1 MDDVLWALRTD
12 EDDGSLLAGCLLQ
25 APDGIDL
32 AYRLL
37 DRVAE
42 RDRVAEP
49 SLVLHPDRLG
59 PQVFVRGGVPPTP
72 DDVAS
77 LLGRGRGLH
86 ADDAPLMTGIQPVV
100 AASCE
105 RALDADVTASAD
117 GSVGGMASRPSL
129 DVEVARAAACGAR
142 YGWPVTALL
151 LAPAADDGPYGGW
164 DALCRA
170 VQAATR
176 VGDLV
181 GVAGPGRILALLG
194 NGGPGVGA
202 PFLERVRVALGAA
215 GVEGAP
221 PPGVVTATVNVPA
234 ETVDPAEVWRLLDER
249 LLEHGGAL
257 GPSGEHWSGAVPSS
271 LELQL
276 RALPGVVAV
285 GTSARGTVG
294 GPQLTVVALEA
305 GDHVH
310 AAASR
315 LVAQHFGDGAVP
327 LVTVGASPP
336 SGSAV
341 QANGATNGHE
351 RAATLLSGSRATTA
365 MQSTD
370 HPRFA
375 VATGE
380 RRALVAGSG
389 VPRVAL
395 LTAQFDPVTGTSEVA
410 LGRDGDHAVGRAT
423 AGPLAGGAQA
433 TLAALGVLGVDVPFY
448 LRSVARARDLPGEPV
463 VVVLAPRHPP
473 ADSLAL
479 SAGADR
485 VGVAGGDGEVE
496 AASRATLGALN
507 RFLSARPDLE
517 SAYPG

>member
-1 MDDVLWALRTD
+1 MDDVLWELRTD
-12 EDDGSLLAGCLLQ
+12 EDDASLLAGCLLQ

-42 RDRVAEP
+42 RDRVGEP
-49 SLVLHPDRLG
+49 SLVLHPARLG
-59 PQVFVRGGVPPTP
+59 PQVFVRGGVPPTA
-72 DDVAS
+72 DDVAT

-86 ADDAPLMTGIQPVV
+86 ADDARLMTGIQPVV

-117 GSVGGMASRPSL
+117 GAVGGLASRPSL
-129 DVEVARAAACGAR
+129 DIEVARAAACGAR

-151 LAPAADDGPYGGW
+151 LALAGADGPFGGW

-170 VQAATR
+170 VLAATR

-202 PFLERVRVALGAA
+202 PFLERVRAALGAP

-221 PPGVVTATVNVPA
+221 PPGVVTATANVPA
-234 ETVDPAEVWRLLDER
+234 ETVDPEEVWRLLDER

-257 GPSGEHWSGAVPSS
+257 GTSGEHWSGAVPSS

-285 GTSARGTVG
+285 GTSARGAVG

-336 SGSAV
+336 SGPSV
-341 QANGATNGHE
+341 RTNGATNGHE
-351 RAATLLSGSRATTA
+351 RATLLSGSRAPTA
-365 MQSTD
+365 VPSTN
-370 HPRFA
+370 HTRVV

-380 RRALVAGSG
+380 RRALVAASG

-395 LTAQFDPVTGTSEVA
+395 LTARFDPVTGTSEVA
-410 LGRDGDHAVGRAT
+410 LGRDGDRAVGRAT

-473 ADSLAL
+473 ADGLAQ
-479 SAGADR
+479 SAEGDR

-507 RFLSARPDLE
+507 RFLFARPELR
-517 SAYPG
+517 SADRG